1 MKRAHFDDCERYKG
15 RTVMDSEKVH
25 VVQVENMAVV
35 YINNPPVNALGNAIV
50 GQLEETVV
58 GFENSRLPKVI
69 ILTGQGKTFSAGA
82 ELSEIAHVN
91 VASDAEKISETIKRL
106 LHRIETFKKPI
117 IAAISGLCVGG
128 GLELALAC
136 HIRIADETA
145 KFGLPE
151 IKLALMPGAG
161 GTQRLPRLVGFPKAA
176 EMILTGEFIDA
187 QEANRIGLINSVTPA
202 GMSLDVAKAIGEK
215 IGEKSQ
221 MAVGSILEGL
231 RASTYMNAFKGMETE
246 THLFGKLFETDDK
259 REGVAAFQ
267 EKRKPQFRDR

>member
-1 MKRAHFDDCERYKG
+1 M
-15 RTVMDSEKVH
+15 VMESDKIR
-25 VVQVENMAVV
+25 VVQEGNLAVV
-35 YINNPPVNALGNAIV
+35 SINNPPVNTLENAIV
-50 GQLEETVV
+50 RQLEETIA
-58 GFENSRLPKVI
+58 GFESTRLPKVI
-69 ILTGQGKTFSAGA
+69 ILTGQGKNFSVGA
-82 ELSEIAHVN
+82 ELSEIAYVSA
-91 VASDAEKISETIKRL
+91 ASDAEKISGAIKRL

-117 IAAISGLCVGG
+117 IAAISGSCVGG
-128 GLELALAC
+128 GLELALSC

-161 GTQRLPRLVGFPKAA
+161 GTQRLTRLVGFPKSA
-176 EMILTGEFIDA
+176 EIILTGDFIDV
-187 QEANRIGLINSVTPA
+187 QEAYRIGLVNSVTPA
-202 GMSLDVAKAIGEK
+202 GMSVDVAKVMAEK

-221 MAVGSILEGL
+221 MAVSSILEAI
-231 RASTYMNAFKGMETE
+231 RAPAHTDAVKGMEIE